1 MRRDLAS
8 PLRSEADQDAP
19 YDATFDDDSA
29 IGRRYREVMAGDE
42 WSDRE
47 NDLVV
52 ESYFRMLAEDLA
64 GKTVDKAENNRTLQT
79 STGRFKGSIEFKLA
93 NVSAAA
99 KAFGQPT
106 LRGYLPRFNYQMS
119 LADAIARWLDK
130 QPRWLDINEAERTA
144 GFYDSM
150 GTLFV
155 GIAPTMRN
163 APPPAEAEHL
173 AMVAER
179 FDVADRDERNR
190 LLGRAG
196 EKRAL
201 EQERASL
208 RAAGRPDLARD
219 VVWVSE
225 ERGDGAGY
233 DILSFD
239 AKGSPRLV
247 EVKTTVD
254 WERTPFNVSRN
265 EVAVADANRDTWVLL
280 RLHNFARSPRAF
292 ELRPPLSRHVSLT
305 PASFRASFH

>member
-1 MRRDLAS
+1 
-8 PLRSEADQDAP
+8 
-19 YDATFDDDSA
+19 
-29 IGRRYREVMAGDE
+29 MAGDE

-64 GKTVDKAENNRTLQT
+64 GRTVNKAENNRALQAG
-79 STGRFKGSIEFKLA
+79 TGRSKGSIEFKLA

-106 LRGYLPRFNYQMS
+106 LRGYLPRFNFQMS
-119 LADAIARWLDK
+119 LADAVARWLDK
-130 QPRWLDINEAERTA
+130 QPGWLDISEAERTA
-144 GFYDSM
+144 GLSESM
-150 GTLFV
+150 GTLFI
-155 GIAPTMRN
+155 GIAPTLRN

-179 FDVADRDERNR
+179 FDVAGRDECNR

-196 EKRAL
+196 EERAL
-201 EQERASL
+201 EHERATL

-219 VVWVSE
+219 VVWVSK

-233 DILSFD
+233 DISSFD
-239 AKGSPRLV
+239 ADGSPRLV
-247 EVKTTVD
+247 EVKTTNG
-254 WERTPFNVSRN
+254 WERTPFHISRN
-265 EVAVADANRDTWVLL
+265 EVAVADANRETWVLM
-280 RLHNFARSPRAF
+280 RLHNFARSPQAF

-305 PASFRASFH
+305 PTSFQASFH